1 MPWKECRKVEEKLR
15 FVARHLEGESISSLC
30 REFGISRVTGH
41 KLVERYR
48 QSGMEALS
56 DRSKRPYRM
65 ANQLPFQI
73 ESLIVDIKK
82 EFLTWG
88 APKIRERMLTRYPDL
103 KTPAKSTVHA
113 VLERHGL
120 VRHKRAGARPK
131 SQGTVLL
138 GAQTPNELWC
148 TDFKGEFMLADR
160 RYCYPLTVTDF
171 HSRFLLCC
179 EGLESTREAM
189 AMTVF
194 ERLFREYGLPQRIRS
209 DNGVPFAS
217 AHALHG
223 LSRLAVWWL
232 RLGIEIERIKPGN
245 PQQNGRH
252 ERMHR
257 TLKQATTRPPAI
269 NMLQQQDKFED
280 FIREYNYERPHEALE
295 MKTPSALYEP
305 SIRPYEGLP
314 PVEYPFHDR
323 VITVTECGRICLER
337 RKISLSTVLAGQN
350 VGIKQV
356 DDQIWQVSFMG
367 YDLGFFDMDSCRV
380 EPGPN
385 PFGPRVLTM

>member
-1 MPWKECRKVEEKLR
+1 MPWKECRKMDEKLR
-15 FVARHLEGESISSLC
+15 FVSRHLEGESISCLC

-48 QSGMEALS
+48 QSGLEALS
-56 DRSKRPYRM
+56 DRSRRPYRM
-65 ANQLPFQI
+65 ANELPFQV
-73 ESLIVDIKK
+73 ESLIVQIKK
-82 EFLTWG
+82 EYPTWG
-88 APKIRERMLTRYPDL
+88 APKIRERLLSRYPDI

-120 VRHKRAGARPK
+120 VKHKRAGARPK

-138 GAQTPNELWC
+138 GAQQPNELWC

-189 AMTVF
+189 ALTVF
-194 ERLFREYGLPQRIRS
+194 ERLFRQYGLPQRIRS

-257 TLKQATTRPPAI
+257 TLKQATTRPPAS
-269 NMLQQQDKFED
+269 NMLRVAGLMRSILPKRGQARTAK
-280 FIREYNYERPHEALE
+280 RLSPCRAWALA
-295 MKTPSALYEP
+295 KGTVVGADALGQ
-305 SIRPYEGLP
+305 PYCRRHRSKLRRSHGLAGALQAL
-314 PVEYPFHDR
+314 
-323 VITVTECGRICLER
+323 TAR
-337 RKISLSTVLAGQN
+337 RKQLCGN
-350 VGIKQV
+350 
-356 DDQIWQVSFMG
+356 
-367 YDLGFFDMDSCRV
+367 R
-380 EPGPN
+380 
-385 PFGPRVLTM
+385 